1 MAVFSSGHPPG
12 TNQARRSQKFWTNRF
27 NRSTAFETSSVRSKR
42 VSEAIPGVVERLAG
56 KLLLACEVPV
66 DASFFQPRCL
76 HEMERAAPSYPPLV
90 EVWRRSPN
98 DFVPGTLAFAP
109 ISLASPR
116 NLRPTGAGRM
126 PPNMR
131 CDRWVTWCHN
141 SPTEG
146 TTNPRRRDATSRPLS
161 ERRAFQEPGHADRTR
176 SKKRSR
182 DDRGRVRA
190 YCRRYLSGEISSE

>member
-56 KLLLACEVPV
+56 KLLLAREVPV
-66 DASFFQPRCL
+66 NASFSSPVASMRWRGRRPHTPLWLKFG
-76 HEMERAAPSYPPLV
+76 AALRMISSRV
-90 EVWRRSPN
+90 RSP
-98 DFVPGTLAFAP
+98 
-109 ISLASPR
+109 
-116 NLRPTGAGRM
+116 LRLSALPPHETCGRLVAGRM

-146 TTNPRRRDATSRPLS
+146 TTSPRRRDATSRPLS